1 MGLGAFHGKFT
12 LSLCD
17 RDQLGDGKMK
27 EWELAE
33 TTGE

>member
-1 MGLGAFHGKFT
+1 MGLEAFHGKFAVF
-12 LSLCD
+12 CD